1 MPGYPEFS
9 LVGSHCL
16 LLPGTGGTR
25 LEREGSSEV
34 EAGEA
39 GGGQRKQ
46 GQEGVRLPRCSLIS
60 SPAELQLDCISCI
73 FKVVFLSNCKQ

>member
-25 LEREGSSEV
+25 LEREKSSEV
-34 EAGEA
+34 EA
-39 GGGQRKQ
+39 GGQRKQ

>member
-25 LEREGSSEV
+25 LEREKSSEV
-34 EAGEA
+34 EAEEA
-39 GGGQRKQ
+39 GGAAEAGTR
-46 GQEGVRLPRCSLIS
+46 RCAL
-60 SPAELQLDCISCI
+60 ATL
-73 FKVVFLSNCKQ
+73 LSNLLSCRTAAGLYFLQF

>member
-25 LEREGSSEV
+25 LEREKSSEV
-34 EAGEA
+34 GGRR

-60 SPAELQLDCISCI
+60 SPAELQLDCISCN

>member
-25 LEREGSSEV
+25 LEREKSSEV
-34 EAGEA
+34 EAEGAAEA
-39 GGGQRKQ
+39 GTR
-46 GQEGVRLPRCSLIS
+46 RCALATLLSNLLS
-60 SPAELQLDCISCI
+60 CRTAAELY
-73 FKVVFLSNCKQ
+73 FLHF